1 MHEAMLKGESKWLS
15 IGTTDAQFVVIFIL
29 RASSVSSRHVVTR
42 ACLVKGSTC
51 AINAT
56 SWISWTSGSEFPATI
71 GTTVKYL
78 IRGFDRMVSICDH
91 DIGPSRGQ
99 KGQTFPILPL

>member
-15 IGTTDAQFVVIFIL
+15 TETTDAQFVVIFIL
-29 RASSVSSRHVVTR
+29 RASSVSSRHAVTR
-42 ACLVKGSTC
+42 ACPVKGSTC

-56 SWISWTSGSEFPATI
+56 SWISWTSGPEFPATI
-71 GTTVKYL
+71 GRTVKYL
-78 IRGFDRMVSICDH
+78 IRGVDGMMSISDH
-91 DIGPSRGQ
+91 DIGLSRGQ